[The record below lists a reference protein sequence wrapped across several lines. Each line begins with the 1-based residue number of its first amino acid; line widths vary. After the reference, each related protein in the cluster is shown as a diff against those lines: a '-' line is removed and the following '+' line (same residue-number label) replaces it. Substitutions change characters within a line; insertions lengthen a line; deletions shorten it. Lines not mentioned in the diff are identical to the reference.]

1 MDDTATS
8 HLKDSLPLA
17 SSRDGDRGDGWVEK
31 ELKKKKGFS
40 FLFFLLEGHSRAV
53 ILNLPNAVTL

>member
-1 MDDTATS
+1 MDNTATS
-8 HLKDSLPLA
+8 HLKESLPLA

-31 ELKKKKGFS
+31 ELKKKKGLG

-53 ILNLPNAVTL
+53 VLNLPNAVTL